1 MRISDWSSDVCSS
14 DLVVERQ
21 DENARIGLAKL
32 RRNRIDRG
40 ERVAVAFGIGGPDDI
55 GGAHGRDAPGEAVRI
70 ALVEA
75 VQDDERQRAVDM
87 CPSAMVERA
96 AIGAAAVEAYPGLV
110 RRRFRGGMLIG
121 HRARSEEH
129 TSELQ
134 SLM

>member
-75 VQDDERQRAVDM
+75 VQDDERQSAVEM
-87 CPSAMVERA
+87 CPSAMVQRA
-96 AIGAAAVEAYPGLV
+96 ALVVAAVEAYTGLV
-110 RRRFRGGMLIG
+110 RRRFRGGLVRDRKG
-121 HRARSEEH
+121 R
-129 TSELQ
+129 
-134 SLM
+134 